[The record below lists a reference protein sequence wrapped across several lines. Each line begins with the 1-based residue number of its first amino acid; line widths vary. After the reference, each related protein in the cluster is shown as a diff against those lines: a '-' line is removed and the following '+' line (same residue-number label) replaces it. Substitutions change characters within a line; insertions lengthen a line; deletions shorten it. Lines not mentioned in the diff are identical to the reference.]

1 MSKYGTRL
9 NVLWAVVALLS
20 GVSQLS
26 KAVEGNGFAIVVSLA
41 AAILFV
47 VALMG
52 AVRSSRQNRNDAS
65 TSTPENSEGPH
76 DEHL

>member
-9 NVLWAVVALLS
+9 NVLWAVVALLI

-52 AVRSSRQNRNDAS
+52 AVRSSRQ
-65 TSTPENSEGPH
+65 
-76 DEHL
+76 

>member
-9 NVLWAVVALLS
+9 NVLWAVVALLI

-52 AVRSSRQNRNDAS
+52 AVRSSRQSR
-65 TSTPENSEGPH
+65 E
-76 DEHL
+76 

>member
-9 NVLWAVVALLS
+9 NVLWAVVALLV

-52 AVRSSRQNRNDAS
+52 AVRSSRQSR
-65 TSTPENSEGPH
+65 E
-76 DEHL
+76 

>member
-9 NVLWAVVALLS
+9 NVLWAVVALLI
-20 GVSQLS
+20 GVSQLNR
-26 KAVEGNGFAIVVSLA
+26 AVEGNGFAIVVSLA

-52 AVRSSRQNRNDAS
+52 AVRSSRQSR
-65 TSTPENSEGPH
+65 E
-76 DEHL
+76 

>member
-9 NVLWAVVALLS
+9 NVLWAVVALLI

-47 VALMG
+47 VALVG
-52 AVRSSRQNRNDAS
+52 AVRSRQQS
-65 TSTPENSEGPH
+65 GK
-76 DEHL
+76 